1 MRVQSILGAGD
12 YPFIESEENIKLL
25 RNSKPKRT
33 SNRIQNG
40 QQLARAKH
48 LNLGAT
54 KMFLNMTR
62 RILAFGSSIGS
73 TRQRVMVGALV
84 VAAVAV
90 ACGTDS
96 PSAPAAGGDTSAPD
110 GGVVNS
116 GPIVKSDDAAPSFN
130 VETFH
135 HGTYNLDETV
145 GNPVLINFWVP
156 SCPPCRAELPDL
168 QAAYEE
174 FGDEIDFLGV
184 QQTSVDTLQEGIDFL
199 LDLGITY
206 PNFADEGDGTSSQVQ
221 ISYRVLSFPT
231 TVFLNRDHSISRT
244 WSGLIN
250 EKNLKKEIEKVI
262 AS

>member
-1 MRVQSILGAGD
+1 
-12 YPFIESEENIKLL
+12 
-25 RNSKPKRT
+25 
-33 SNRIQNG
+33 
-40 QQLARAKH
+40 
-48 LNLGAT
+48 
-54 KMFLNMTR
+54 MFLQITR
-62 RILAFGSSIGS
+62 RILAFGSSLGS
-73 TRQRVMVGALV
+73 TRQRVMLGALV

-90 ACGTDS
+90 ACGSDT
-96 PSAPAAGGDTSAPD
+96 PSAPAAVGDTST
-110 GGVVNS
+110 GNGSGVDNGQV
-116 GPIVKSDDAAPSFN
+116 VKADNASPSFN

-145 GNPVLINFWVP
+145 GRPVLINFWFP

-184 QQTSVDTLQEGIDFL
+184 QQTSVDTKQEGIDFL
-199 LDLGITY
+199 IDLGITY

-231 TVFLNRDHSISRT
+231 TVFLNRDHSVNRT

-250 EKNLKKEIEKVI
+250 EKNLTKQIEEVI
-262 AS
+262 NS